1 MPRCRSWFPAQQ
13 DRHPVLH
20 RPGRCRT
27 CWRPCHNQVPS
38 GMQRCSDCSDTLA
51 THPSPRVRR
60 SLAEQSDD
68 LDVLQFLTSDLAGD
82 VAAAA
87 RQRVRHLADTRLR

>member
-13 DRHPVLH
+13 DRHAVLH

-27 CWRPCHNQVPS
+27 CWRTCHNQVPP
-38 GMQRCSDCSDTLA
+38 GVQRCSNCSDALA

-60 SLAEQSDD
+60 SLAEQTDD
-68 LDVLQFLTSDLAGD
+68 LDVLQFLSSDLAGD

-87 RQRVRHLADTRLR
+87 RRRIRHLADTWLR